1 MSITIGM
8 GISLYL
14 NKKVFQ
20 IPPLKSIQAFVQ
32 VAHSGSIVNASEVL
46 NITSS
51 AVSHHIASLEK
62 YLGKRLFNRTG
73 RGVSLT
79 AAGEQYLRETAGAL
93 NNIGIATE
101 RVMSNEEQQC
111 LRIHSAPSFGLLW
124 LLSRLDK
131 FRVANPDL
139 QLNLSC
145 SYESLHFSRDKIDID
160 IRHGYNTWSTLDVKT
175 IKNESVMV
183 LASPE
188 FLAKNTISCVE
199 DLLNCELILSET
211 TLIKWNQWFAY
222 NDISISNK
230 NFALSFDRSYM
241 SLEAACLGLG
251 VALESN
257 ILAQDYLEQKKLVS
271 VFDYSLNIPVNA
283 HHLVFPHN
291 HAKHDRVKRFLNWI
305 SEELSAF
312 DIQI

>member
-1 MSITIGM
+1 MSQD
-8 GISLYL
+8 L

-20 IPPLKSIQAFVQ
+20 IPPIKSIQAFVQ
-32 VAHSGSIVNASEVL
+32 VAHCGSIVNASEIL

-73 RGVSLT
+73 KGVTLT
-79 AAGEQYLRETAGAL
+79 VVGEQYLRETAGAL

-111 LRIHSAPSFGLLW
+111 LRIHSSPSFGLLW

-131 FRVANPDL
+131 FRTANPDL

-145 SYESLHFSRDKIDID
+145 SYEALHFSRDKIDVD

-188 FLAKNTISCVE
+188 FLTKHRIKQPS
-199 DLLNCELILSET
+199 DLLDCELIRSET
-211 TLIKWNQWFAY
+211 TLVQWNQWFAY
-222 NDISISNK
+222 NDISMSNK

-257 ILAQDYLEQKKLVS
+257 ILAQEYLKQNKLVP
-271 VFDYSLNIPVNA
+271 VFESSLNIPVNA

-305 SEELSAF
+305 QAELAVS